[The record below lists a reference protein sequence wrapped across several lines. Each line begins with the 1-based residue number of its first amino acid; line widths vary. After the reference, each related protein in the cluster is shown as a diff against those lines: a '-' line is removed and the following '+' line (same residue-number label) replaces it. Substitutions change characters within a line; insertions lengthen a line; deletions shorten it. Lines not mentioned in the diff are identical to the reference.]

1 MNTISIVG
9 RTTTDINVKTQGET
23 KFATF
28 QIAVRRNF
36 KNSKG
41 EYDTDFIPCIISG
54 KPSEIFAQY
63 VKKGDKIA
71 IRGAL
76 RSQTRTEGEGENA
89 ISKTFYSVSVEDFE
103 FLEAKKA
110 DPVKSEVED
119 ELPFDA

>member
-9 RTTTDINVKTQGET
+9 RTTVDIEVKEQGET

-89 ISKTFYSVSVEDFE
+89 TTKTFYSVSVEDFE
-103 FLEAKKA
+103 FLEPKKA

-119 ELPFDA
+119 ELPFDT

>member
-9 RTTTDINVKTQGET
+9 RTTTDIEVKTQGET

-41 EYDTDFIPCIISG
+41 EYDSDFIPCIISG
-54 KPSEIFAQY
+54 APSEILAKY
-63 VKKGDKIA
+63 VKKGHMIG

-76 RSQTRTEGEGENA
+76 RSQTKGEGDEK
-89 ISKTFYSVSVEDFE
+89 KTYYSVSVEDFE
-103 FLEAKKA
+103 FLEKKEA
-110 DPVKSEVED
+110 DPVKAEIED
-119 ELPFDA
+119 ELPFEA

>member
-9 RTTTDINVKTQGET
+9 RTTVDIEVKTQGET

-41 EYDTDFIPCIISG
+41 EYESDFIPCIISG
-54 KPSEIFAQY
+54 KPAEILAQY
-63 VKKGDKIA
+63 VKKGNKIA
-71 IRGAL
+71 VRGAL

-89 ISKTFYSVSVEDFE
+89 TSKTFYSVSVEDFE
-103 FLEAKKA
+103 FLEPKA
-110 DPVKSEVED
+110 PEPVKAEVED
-119 ELPFDA
+119 ELPFDN